1 MATDFWSSSHY
12 KRWIVDRATLHQA
25 RSDDLQYVDNPE
37 HLAFLNI
44 FFANLIAKLG
54 KKLSLRQRV
63 IATATVFFRRFYL
76 KNSYCETDPFIVA
89 AACCYVAAKAEE
101 SPVHIK
107 NVVSDA
113 RAIFGEDYGIKS
125 FPSDNSK
132 LAEMEFY
139 LVDELECDL
148 TVFHPYRTLMT
159 LCGKRGRPASEAEAG
174 ETDDDP
180 SEGKLPLSETAVQTA
195 WFIINDTYRS
205 ELCLLYPPHL
215 IAIAAIYL
223 TLVFNTATRA
233 TIQTTPAHS
242 AAGSSQHTQSEHSSR
257 RSSRSASNSSK
268 KHAQPPDL
276 IGWMAGLNVSMSL
289 VATVAQ
295 EIISLYALW
304 DRYDEDASKTG
315 ESAKAAASQRGI
327 HSLRGVRARGSAA
340 RSGSVLGSGTGSSGD
355 TPEAKDDATH
365 TDVVTPMFLVQLLL
379 RMREARMADLAHP
392 ASGRPVAVN
401 DVERRHSTSDVAGVA
416 EVSSGNYVP
425 YYCDESIC
433 VQRCN
438 DIYVG

>member
-1 MATDFWSSSHY
+1 MATNFWASSHY
-12 KRWIVDRATLHQA
+12 KRWIVDRASLRQA
-25 RSDDLQYVDNPE
+25 RSDDLLYVDNPE

-54 KKLSLRQRV
+54 KKLGLKQRV
-63 IATATVFFRRFYL
+63 VATATVFFRRFYL
-76 KNSYCETDPFIVA
+76 RNSYCETDPFIVA

-113 RAIFGEDYGIKS
+113 RAIFGEDYGIKT

-139 LVDELECDL
+139 LVDELDCDL

-159 LCGKRGRPASEAEAG
+159 LCGKRACPASEAEAG
-174 ETDDDP
+174 ETDDGRD
-180 SEGKLPLSETAVQTA
+180 GKMPLGDVAVQTA

-205 ELCLLYPPHL
+205 EVCLLYPPHL

-223 TLVFNTATRA
+223 TLVFNPSARSA
-233 TIQTTPAHS
+233 IQTAAS
-242 AAGSSQHTQSEHSSR
+242 AASSSAGGNGGSSSQQYGQHDSASR
-257 RSSRSASNSSK
+257 RSSRSSSSSSRRLP
-268 KHAQPPDL
+268 AQPPDL
-276 IGWMAGLNVSMSL
+276 IGWLAGLNVSMSL
-289 VATVAQ
+289 VATIAQ

-304 DRYDEDASKTG
+304 DRYDEDAGKGSAGDAGRPVGTQRHQG
-315 ESAKAAASQRGI
+315 NLARSTRAAKASGAG
-327 HSLRGVRARGSAA
+327 
-340 RSGSVLGSGTGSSGD
+340 RSGSVLSGSGSTGDGS
-355 TPEAKDDATH
+355 DAR
-365 TDVVTPMFLVQLLL
+365 DESVPSEIVTPMFLVQLLL

-401 DVERRHSTSDVAGVA
+401 KRLERTQAAG
-416 EVSSGNYVP
+416 
-425 YYCDESIC
+425 
-433 VQRCN
+433 
-438 DIYVG
+438 

>member
-12 KRWIVDRATLHQA
+12 KRWIVDRATLRQA

-44 FFANLIAKLG
+44 FFANLISRLG
-54 KKLSLRQRV
+54 KKLQLRQRV
-63 IATATVFFRRFYL
+63 VATATVFFRRFYV

-107 NVVSDA
+107 TVVSEA
-113 RAIFGEDYGIKS
+113 RVLFGEYGIKT

-148 TVFHPYRTLMT
+148 TVFHPYRILMN
-159 LCGKRGRPASEAEAG
+159 LVGKGACAATDAETGEAEDG
-174 ETDDDP
+174 PRYWGTG
-180 SEGKLPLSETAVQTA
+180 EGKLELSGPAVQTA

-205 ELCLLYPPHL
+205 ELCLLYPPHM

-223 TLVFNTATRA
+223 TLVFNTSTRA
-233 TIQTTPAHS
+233 TVQASSANSS
-242 AAGSSQHTQSEHSSR
+242 AASAQHAHHDSAR
-257 RSSRSASNSSK
+257 RSSRSASHNSMKQS
-268 KHAQPPDL
+268 QPPDL
-276 IGWMAGLNVSMSL
+276 VGWMAGLNVSMSL
-289 VATVAQ
+289 VATIAQ
-295 EIISLYALW
+295 EMISLYALW
-304 DRYDEDASKTG
+304 DRYSEDAGT
-315 ESAKAAASQRGI
+315 SAEQARAAGTA
-327 HSLRGVRARGSAA
+327 SLRNAHVLRGSRATKQPGT
-340 RSGSVLGSGTGSSGD
+340 RSGGVLHGGVGNSMEISKGD
-355 TPEAKDDATH
+355 EGERSE
-365 TDVVTPMFLVQLLL
+365 VITPMFLVQLLL

-401 DVERRHSTSDVAGVA
+401 KMLERTQAAG
-416 EVSSGNYVP
+416 
-425 YYCDESIC
+425 
-433 VQRCN
+433 
-438 DIYVG
+438 

>member
-12 KRWIVDRATLHQA
+12 KRWIVDRATLLQA

-54 KKLSLRQRV
+54 KKLTLRQRV

-148 TVFHPYRTLMT
+148 AVFHPYRTLMT

-174 ETDDDP
+174 ETDDE
-180 SEGKLPLSETAVQTA
+180 STEGKLPLSETAVQTA

-205 ELCLLYPPHL
+205 ELCLLYPPHM

-233 TIQTTPAHS
+233 TIQTTSAHS
-242 AAGSSQHTQSEHSSR
+242 VPGSSQHTQSDHSSR
-257 RSSRSASNSSK
+257 RSSRSASSSSK
-268 KHAQPPDL
+268 KHSQPPDP

-289 VATVAQ
+289 VATIAQ

-304 DRYDEDASKTG
+304 DRYDEDAGKSS
-315 ESAKAAASQRGI
+315 ESAKATPSQRAVNP
-327 HSLRGVRARGSAA
+327 LRGMRARTAA
-340 RSGSVLGSGTGSSGD
+340 RSGSVLSGATGSSGD
-355 TPEAKDDATH
+355 TPEAKDDAIP

-392 ASGRPVAVN
+392 ANGRPVAVN
-401 DVERRHSTSDVAGVA
+401 RMLERTQAAG
-416 EVSSGNYVP
+416 
-425 YYCDESIC
+425 
-433 VQRCN
+433 
-438 DIYVG
+438 

>member
-12 KRWIVDRATLHQA
+12 KRWIVDRATLRQA

-44 FFANLIAKLG
+44 FTANLISRLA

-63 IATATVFFRRFYL
+63 VATATVFFRRFYV

-107 NVVSDA
+107 NVVSEA
-113 RAIFGEDYGIKS
+113 RALFSEYGIKT

-148 TVFHPYRTLMT
+148 TVFHPYRTLTT
-159 LCGKRGRPASEAEAG
+159 LVGKGAQPASQAEAG
-174 ETDDDP
+174 EAEDGPRYWGTG
-180 SEGKLPLSETAVQTA
+180 EGKLELTEPAIQTA
-195 WFIINDTYRS
+195 WFIINDAYRS

-223 TLVFNTATRA
+223 TLVFNTNTRA
-233 TIQTTPAHS
+233 ALQASTS
-242 AAGSSQHTQSEHSSR
+242 AAAAQHSQSDPAR
-257 RSSRSASNSSK
+257 RSSRSSSSSSK
-268 KHAQPPDL
+268 KQTQPPDL

-289 VATVAQ
+289 VATIAQ
-295 EIISLYALW
+295 EMIALYALW
-304 DRYDEDASKTG
+304 DRYHEDAG
-315 ESAKAAASQRGI
+315 PEQAKAVAAMMRGAPP
-327 HSLRGVRARGSAA
+327 LRGARAAKGSST
-340 RSGSVLGSGTGSSGD
+340 RSGSVHSGGMGSNAE
-355 TPEAKDDATH
+355 TPESKDDGTPSE
-365 TDVVTPMFLVQLLL
+365 VVTPMFLVQLLL

-392 ASGRPVAVN
+392 ASGRPVAIN
-401 DVERRHSTSDVAGVA
+401 KMLERTQAAG
-416 EVSSGNYVP
+416 
-425 YYCDESIC
+425 
-433 VQRCN
+433 
-438 DIYVG
+438 